1 MTQKLLIIDC
11 SGSGHTLILKRSDM
25 TVVANSELV
34 SSTMGY
40 SSHSIA
46 VIEMGDFGDYAFN
59 DAITA
64 WNDNK

>member
-1 MTQKLLIIDC
+1 
-11 SGSGHTLILKRSDM
+11 M